1 MSGPQRFAVS
11 SPLRAFVLTW
21 FGQLVSLLGSGMT
34 SYALGVKVYRES
46 GSVTQYALTTFFYV
60 LPFLLVSPVA
70 GALIDRWDRRR
81 AMLLSDVGAG
91 FGFFLIW
98 ALEAASKAGL
108 WHLQFWHYYPPL
120 FLASCFGVF
129 RWPAYSAA
137 ITLLVPKQHLGRA
150 SGLVELAAGLGQ
162 ALAPLLATPLLLR
175 IQFQGILLMDLGTFL
190 FAVLTLLL
198 VRFPAPPGR
207 TGASEKKSIRREM
220 ALGWN
225 FIRERPGLYRLIFFG
240 FAVGL
245 ILNLV
250 ILWITP
256 LALGFTD
263 IDTLGKIASIAGV
276 GMVLGGVVMS
286 VWGGPRRRVRG
297 AILVHGLSGILLL
310 LAGLPPS
317 VPLVA
322 TASALFLFTT
332 PLITGSLQALWQSKV
347 PPSLQGRVFAVR
359 RMVSQVAGPTA
370 SLLAGPLADRLFEPW
385 LASGGALAGSVG
397 HLIGTGPGRGI
408 AVLFL
413 VLGVLTGLNALLTWS
428 SPRVRSVE
436 EELPDAFGQTA
447 APATARAASA

>member
-1 MSGPQRFAVS
+1 MPGPPRLVVS
-11 SPLRAFVLTW
+11 NPLRAFAVTW
-21 FGQLVSLLGSGMT
+21 LGQVVSLLGSGMT
-34 SYALGVKVYRES
+34 SYALGVKIYRES
-46 GSVTQYALTTFFYV
+46 GSVTQYALITFFYV

-81 AMLLSDVGAG
+81 AMLLSDLGAG

-108 WHLQFWHYYPPL
+108 WRLEFWHFYPPL

-150 SGLVELAAGLGQ
+150 SGMVELAAGLGQ
-162 ALAPLLATPLLLR
+162 ALSPLIATPLLLR
-175 IQFQGILLMDLGTFL
+175 IQFEGVLLVDLGTFL
-190 FAVLTLLL
+190 FAVLTLAV
-198 VRFPAPPGR
+198 VRFPVPPAR
-207 TGASEKKSIRREM
+207 TGQVERRSIWREM
-220 ALGWN
+220 ALGWD

-240 FAVGL
+240 VAVSL
-245 ILNLV
+245 IFNLV

-263 IDTLGKIASIAGV
+263 INTLGKIASIAGV
-276 GMVLGGVVMS
+276 GMVTGGVVMS
-286 VWGGPRRRVRG
+286 IWGGPRRRVAG
-297 AILVHGLSGILLL
+297 AIRVHGLSGVLLL

-322 TASALFLFTT
+322 TAAALFLFST
-332 PLITGSLQALWQSKV
+332 PLITGSLQPLWQSKV

-359 RMVSQVAGPTA
+359 RMVSQAAGPVA

-385 LASGGALAGSVG
+385 LAPGGALADSVG
-397 HLIGTGPGRGI
+397 RVIGTGPGRGV
-408 AVLFL
+408 AVLFI
-413 VLGVLTGLNALLTWS
+413 VLGSLTILNALLTWA

-447 APATARAASA
+447 AQDTARAASA